1 MVRSGTV
8 SIEVGYRLDV
18 GGVDLVN
25 QVLELGEV
33 KD

>member
-1 MVRSGTV
+1 MVRSSTV
-8 SIEVGYRLDV
+8 SIEVGNRLDV

-25 QVLELGEV
+25 EVLKLGEV